1 MYTCWPLLSP
11 PMNGISRLSFD
22 RVKNE
27 TERDTSSLHD
37 GSANVRAGFRRRLI
51 CHATLILNAPA
62 ARTPALGGA
71 ERRGEARLGSGT
83 DRNTVFQFC

>member
-1 MYTCWPLLSP
+1 
-11 PMNGISRLSFD
+11 MNGISRLSFD

-62 ARTPALGGA
+62 ARTSALGGA
-71 ERRGEARLGSGT
+71 ERRGGGGQAPNARRGWGPGPIAIRYFSFAKG
-83 DRNTVFQFC
+83 